1 MVVQVM
7 TQFRTVISVCIKGA
21 VICGFLGMICLGTAC
36 SSASSESIASP
47 SVSLEGIVASAT
59 NIPVAQTFDLNF
71 SSAVATSTVTTGS
84 VFILE
89 HAESTAGIEDCDVDL
104 AIDAVVTCSSTTSCT
119 LNPSSNLD
127 FETKYILCI
136 TSDLTFVSRAFN
148 GALIAF
154 TTTGNVTEETVV
166 TDATRPTVTL
176 TSSDATLVTSNTFTI
191 TVTFSEVVDGF
202 TLSDISVTNGTAG
215 NLAETTTG
223 RIFTASITPA
233 SDPSTVGVNVAQNV
247 ATDASE
253 NGNTA
258 SNSFSI
264 RYDTTPLTVAMST
277 LVDSTTND
285 TPIDIFVTFS
295 EAVSGFALN
304 DVTVT
309 NGTAADIGTGNDTA
323 FFFTVT
329 PTTDGVVTVALPA
342 QKATDAVSGA
352 KSNSAATSISLTYDG
367 TAPTI
372 SSITPGD
379 FTIEQDRGTDIVLV
393 FSETISTASVT
404 TNTANTTCS
413 GSIQVSK
420 DSFSTCVQMTA
431 APVASNNDKTYT
443 LTPNADLDDFTMYK
457 VRVTTSVLDLVT
469 NGISS
474 TQTQATG
481 FFISSNGNSPF

>member
-1 MVVQVM
+1 M
-7 TQFRTVISVCIKGA
+7 
-21 VICGFLGMICLGTAC
+21 
-36 SSASSESIASP
+36 SIWR
-47 SVSLEGIVASAT
+47 
-59 NIPVAQTFDLNF
+59 
-71 SSAVATSTVTTGS
+71 
-84 VFILE
+84 
-89 HAESTAGIEDCDVDL
+89 
-104 AIDAVVTCSSTTSCT
+104 AVVTCSSTTSCT

-309 NGTAADIGTGNDTA
+309 NGTPI
-323 FFFTVT
+323 
-329 PTTDGVVTVALPA
+329 
-342 QKATDAVSGA
+342 
-352 KSNSAATSISLTYDG
+352 
-367 TAPTI
+367 
-372 SSITPGD
+372 
-379 FTIEQDRGTDIVLV
+379 
-393 FSETISTASVT
+393 
-404 TNTANTTCS
+404 
-413 GSIQVSK
+413 
-420 DSFSTCVQMTA
+420 
-431 APVASNNDKTYT
+431 
-443 LTPNADLDDFTMYK
+443 
-457 VRVTTSVLDLVT
+457 
-469 NGISS
+469 
-474 TQTQATG
+474 
-481 FFISSNGNSPF
+481 